1 MQRTLSGLGGDK
13 PFSNVYIDDVIVFS
27 RSSQEHVDYL
37 SQVFERLKKI
47 GLKLH
52 PQKCRFTRPKVLDL
66 GHIISAEGIS
76 PNPRQGES
84 SAGIQNPH

>member
-13 PFSNVYIDDVIVFS
+13 PFSNVYIDNVIVFS
-27 RSSQEHVDYL
+27 RSSLVHVDHL

-52 PQKCRFTRPKVLDL
+52 LQKCRFMRPKVLDL
-66 GHIISAEGIS
+66 GHYFSAE
-76 PNPRQGES
+76 
-84 SAGIQNPH
+84 